1 MIDSINVSQ
10 IKIYLLLCV
19 HTFHCTTSFTNIEA
33 SRGKETPGL
42 EFHYCDVKEVKWWR
56 GKMIAWK
63 SEFLL
68 CNHTLYEKKPFIT
81 VIVSLSTMPSA
92 LMRMRK
98 YTRRRRV
105 NMVWNF
111 ANILSVWASILA
123 LRWFNDDDGNGSVH
137 PLAHSLFCHRVCVRS
152 IPFLHIHP
160 RPPSNA
166 ILKSLWIYVS
176 QFSFNH
182 FPFSRF
188 ARFKCDLTHNL
199 CESTNE
205 RLLSGGWKEFA

>member
-1 MIDSINVSQ
+1 M
-10 IKIYLLLCV
+10 
-19 HTFHCTTSFTNIEA
+19 CTYIPLHHASLTNIEV

-42 EFHYCDVKEVKWWR
+42 EFHYCDVKEVK
-56 GKMIAWK
+56 
-63 SEFLL
+63 SELLL

-92 LMRMRK
+92 SMRIRK

-123 LRWFNDDDGNGSVH
+123 LGWFNDDDGNGSVH

-160 RPPSNA
+160 KLRVMRFWRVYEFMSRNFRSTISHFLALHDLNA
-166 ILKSLWIYVS
+166 I
-176 QFSFNH
+176 
-182 FPFSRF
+182 
-188 ARFKCDLTHNL
+188 
-199 CESTNE
+199 
-205 RLLSGGWKEFA
+205 